1 MCGCNFHC
9 EKTVGTILGRKATS
23 FDFRCPGLAKSFL
36 FDSPPFD
43 ACFTPVWV
51 PNAQLP
57 FDPTIYSERTFA
69 VFDGSLEI
77 IET

>member
-1 MCGCNFHC
+1 MEQSWAVKQRPLIFVALDWP
-9 EKTVGTILGRKATS
+9 KVFYSI
-23 FDFRCPGLAKSFL
+23 P
-36 FDSPPFD
+36 PPFD